1 MTRVLIVDDHPV
13 FRAGLRA
20 VLGGE
25 DSLEMVGEAA
35 NAAQAIAVA
44 RECGPDVV
52 LMDLHLP
59 DGSGIDVTRALLAD
73 HPGIAVLVLTMHEDE
88 ERLFA
93 AMRAGARGYLVKGAD
108 QERIVAAIHAV
119 AAGEVVF
126 GRAIADQALAFLT
139 GSAVRRRMEG
149 PFPQLTEREVEVLA
163 LVGRGFSNADIA
175 RRLVLSEKTVRNHVS
190 NVFAKIHVADRVQAA
205 VKAREAGLIAE
216 GT

>member
-1 MTRVLIVDDHPV
+1 MIRVLIVDDHPV

-35 NAAQAIAVA
+35 DAAQAVAAA
-44 RECGPDVV
+44 RECMPDVV

-59 DGSGIDVTRALLAD
+59 DGSGIDATRALLAD

-139 GSAVRRRMEG
+139 GTAVRRRAEG

-163 LVGRGFSNADIA
+163 FVGRGFSNADIA

-190 NVFAKIHVADRVQAA
+190 NVLAKIHVSDRVQAA
-205 VKAREAGLIAE
+205 VKAREAGLVAD
-216 GT
+216 G

>member
-1 MTRVLIVDDHPV
+1 MIRVLIVDDHPV

-25 DSLEMVGEAA
+25 DSLEMAGEAA
-35 NAAQAIAVA
+35 DAAQALAAA
-44 RECGPDVV
+44 RECAPDVV

-59 DGSGIDVTRALLAD
+59 DGSGIDATRALLAD
-73 HPGIAVLVLTMHEDE
+73 HPGVAVLVLTMHEDE

-126 GRAIADQALAFLT
+126 GRAVADQALAFLT
-139 GSAVRRRMEG
+139 GAGTRRRVEG

-163 LVGRGFSNADIA
+163 LVGRGLSNADIA

-205 VKAREAGLIAE
+205 VKAREAGLVAD
-216 GT
+216 G